1 MCQADEIAT
10 AAVRC
15 LAEDIR
21 GTCVGF
27 GKVDAEALTIDV
39 PIDWCSDNGISV
51 VGLHDFRSLGTYV
64 DDLIRGE
71 VVISC

>member
-1 MCQADEIAT
+1 M
-10 AAVRC
+10 
-15 LAEDIR
+15 
-21 GTCVGF
+21 
-27 GKVDAEALTIDV
+27 TIDV